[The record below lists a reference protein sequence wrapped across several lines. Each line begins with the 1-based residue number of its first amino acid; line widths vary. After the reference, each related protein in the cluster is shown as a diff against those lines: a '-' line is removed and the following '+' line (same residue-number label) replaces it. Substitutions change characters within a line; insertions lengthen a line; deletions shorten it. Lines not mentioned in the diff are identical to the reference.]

1 VSASWLIP
9 DFPDS
14 LGTISTHGRRENER
28 LWFEHQTRL
37 HHALAGGFY
46 FYDPPSPMTGQ
57 ARFDMEMR
65 EIRRQH
71 DEMRRQLREM
81 HKHFPEQVA
90 QGGVEKM
97 PKCPKDCI
105 CPKCLDARWPAPGK
119 VIAAQPLPPG
129 VHLAARQ
136 RVGDEQR
143 NIFLDRL
150 RGAYEDGYIDLTEF
164 GARQDAA
171 MKAVTEDELKLLMA
185 DLPDMKVRKIPEPVI
200 SGESSVAVR
209 WFHSP
214 GLYLTCLLVNACC
227 AVFTIFFLLP
237 TLAGQI
243 LLPFSS
249 GLAAICTVHLLRLLY
264 KKGMTDPGR

>member
-9 DFPDS
+9 DFPDFP
-14 LGTISTHGRRENER
+14 GIISAHDRRENER
-28 LWFEHQTRL
+28 LWFEDSTRL
-37 HHALAGGFY
+37 YHALIGG
-46 FYDPPSPMTGQ
+46 FYDPPSLMTGQ

-90 QGGVEKM
+90 QGGGEKM
-97 PKCPKDCI
+97 LKCPKDCI
-105 CPKCLDARWPAPGK
+105 CPKCLDARWPAPKSGK
-119 VIAAQPLPPG
+119 AVAAQPLPPG

-143 NIFLDRL
+143 GIFLDRL

-171 MKAVTEDELKLLMA
+171 MKAVTEDELKLLVS
-185 DLPDMKVRKIPEPVI
+185 DLPEMKAKKIPEV
-200 SGESSVAVR
+200 SRESSAVAR

-214 GLYLTCLLVNACC
+214 GLYLACLLANICC

-249 GLAAICTVHLLRLLY
+249 GLAAICTVHLLRPLY

>member
-1 VSASWLIP
+1 MSASWLIP
-9 DFPDS
+9 DFPDFP
-14 LGTISTHGRRENER
+14 GIISAHDRRENER
-28 LWFEHQTRL
+28 LWFEDSTRL
-37 HHALAGGFY
+37 YHALIGG
-46 FYDPPSPMTGQ
+46 FYDPPSLMTGQ

-90 QGGVEKM
+90 QGGGEKM
-97 PKCPKDCI
+97 LKCPKDCI
-105 CPKCLDARWPAPGK
+105 CPKCLDARRPAPESGK
-119 VIAAQPLPPG
+119 AVAAQPLPPG

-143 NIFLDRL
+143 GIFLDRL

-171 MKAVTEDELKLLMA
+171 MKAVTEDELKLLVA
-185 DLPDMKVRKIPEPVI
+185 DLPEMKAKKIPEV
-200 SGESSVAVR
+200 SRESSAVAR

-214 GLYLTCLLVNACC
+214 GLYLACLLANICC

-249 GLAAICTVHLLRLLY
+249 GLAAICTVHLLRPLY